1 MDEHDAGGTAT
12 AARLDVMRQTKII
25 ATIGPASVAPEMIG
39 ALVDAGADVL
49 RINCSH
55 VSTAALAE
63 RITLIRSVRPQ
74 VAILVDIQGPKL
86 RYGGE
91 QTTLVDGESLSF
103 RFADLGLP
111 DTEAGTRVNVRPDQR
126 ILLDDGRIET
136 LITAVSEADGGS
148 VNVRVVRGGELRR
161 NKGVNLPDTEVIG
174 SVLSRKDHADLEV
187 AKREN
192 VEIVAVSFVQRP
204 SDIEEVRSILGPTA
218 QVIAKIE
225 RPQALERIEDI
236 CQVSDGVM
244 AARGDLGVELPF
256 QVVPAAQHRIARTA
270 LRHGVVSVCATEM
283 LESMTTSSRAT
294 RAEVADVTGAV
305 RDGFDAVMLSG
316 ETAVGSNPVRAVE
329 VMSAICEAA
338 ERHANLPVIFANANP
353 ETAAVTAAASS
364 LAHRIGADAL
374 LSLTYTGF
382 SARLLSSCRPGA
394 PIIAATP
401 TESSA
406 RKMRVAWGVHPVV
419 SPRDADVEV
428 SISAA
433 LAAARDAG
441 LVKRGD
447 KIVVCASRLSPRSDA
462 DTIWL
467 HLEP

>member
-1 MDEHDAGGTAT
+1 
-12 AARLDVMRQTKII
+12 MRQTKII
-25 ATIGPASVAPEMIG
+25 ATLGPASSDAAVVG

-55 VSTAALAE
+55 VTTAQLAE
-63 RITLIRSVRPQ
+63 RISLIRRVRPR
-74 VAILVDIQGPKL
+74 VAILVDVQGPKL

-91 QTTLVDGESLSF
+91 PQMLVEGQSIVFQS
-103 RFADLGLP
+103 ADLGLP
-111 DTEAGTRVNVRPDQR
+111 DDDTRTAVKVAPGQR

-136 LITAVSEADGGS
+136 MVTGVDASPVRSITVQ
-148 VNVRVVRGGELRR
+148 VVRGGELRK
-161 NKGVNLPDTEVIG
+161 NKGVNLPDTEVQG
-174 SVLSRKDHADLEV
+174 SVLSSKDRADLEV

-192 VEIVAVSFVQRP
+192 VELVAISFVQRP

-218 QVIAKIE
+218 HIIAKIE
-225 RPQALERIEDI
+225 RPQALERIDEI
-236 CQVSDGVM
+236 CRVSDGVM

-270 LRHGVVSVCATEM
+270 LRYGVVSVCATEM
-283 LESMTTSSRAT
+283 LESMTTSTRAT

-338 ERHANLPVIFANANP
+338 ERDVNLPIIFANANP

-374 LSLTYTGF
+374 LSLTYTGY

-401 TESSA
+401 DESTA
-406 RKMRVAWGVHPVV
+406 RKLRVAWGVHPVV
-419 SPRDADVEV
+419 SPRDAEVEV
-428 SISAA
+428 SIGAA
-433 LAAARDAG
+433 LAAAREEG
-441 LVKRGD
+441 LVRRGY
-447 KIVVCASRLSPRSDA
+447 KVVVCASRLSPRSDA

-467 HLEP
+467 HVEP